1 MPRETEKIDLPCSSP
16 GTLRQL
22 QAVHRWGPRGQDRAY
37 IQASLHAD
45 EIPGMLVANHLCRLL
60 DRADACGLVLN
71 KEIVVIPFANPI
83 GLSQNILG
91 SHMGRFSL
99 SSGTNFNRDWPD
111 VGNAVIE
118 KIRGKLTQ
126 DADRNVATIRAA
138 ILEELESVRPL
149 KEDAAMKHALFR
161 LAATADIALDLHCD
175 SDAVMHMYT
184 HDNLWPEF
192 SDLAS
197 ELASRCQLLAAD
209 SGGNCFDEA
218 CSCLWAAIS
227 NEYPDHLVPMACQSC
242 TVELRGDREV
252 YDDMALTDAT
262 ALFRF
267 LQRRGYIGESKEF
280 PVGPLP
286 NLLRMATP
294 LTGVEMIE
302 APAAGVIAWN
312 IRAGD
317 HVNTGDVLG
326 EIVDVADLDAPRI
339 AVVSRTC
346 GIVFGMRGHKLVR
359 PGEIIVKVSGEEPL
373 EWRKGYL
380 LTA

>member
-1 MPRETEKIDLPCSSP
+1 
-16 GTLRQL
+16 
-22 QAVHRWGPRGQDRAY
+22 
-37 IQASLHAD
+37 
-45 EIPGMLVANHLCRLL
+45 MLVANHLCRLL

-192 SDLAS
+192 SDLAVG
-197 ELASRCQLLAAD
+197 AYIYAY
-209 SGGNCFDEA
+209 F
-218 CSCLWAAIS
+218 
-227 NEYPDHLVPMACQSC
+227 
-242 TVELRGDREV
+242 
-252 YDDMALTDAT
+252 ALC
-262 ALFRF
+262 
-267 LQRRGYIGESKEF
+267 
-280 PVGPLP
+280 
-286 NLLRMATP
+286 N
-294 LTGVEMIE
+294 
-302 APAAGVIAWN
+302 
-312 IRAGD
+312 
-317 HVNTGDVLG
+317 
-326 EIVDVADLDAPRI
+326 
-339 AVVSRTC
+339 
-346 GIVFGMRGHKLVR
+346 
-359 PGEIIVKVSGEEPL
+359 
-373 EWRKGYL
+373 
-380 LTA
+380 